1 VELSNQ
7 TRSAWCQEALLK
19 VKFAP
24 GIRDP
29 LSERGHTL
37 QAKRTHIYFRQTP
50 GQEGKGQSVTHLVRL
65 GDGADALD
73 VHVDGDLHRGAC
85 EAANK
90 AVSH

>member
-1 VELSNQ
+1 VDTFIFDKRLD
-7 TRSAWCQEALLK
+7 R
-19 VKFAP
+19 
-24 GIRDP
+24 
-29 LSERGHTL
+29 RG
-37 QAKRTHIYFRQTP
+37 R
-50 GQEGKGQSVTHLVRL
+50 GEVTHLVRL